1 LGLRQI
7 FGTQFTRF
15 GMSAIRWLESKP
27 FGQQIVILAAILDP
41 LGAVGGYFLLPE
53 LLGVEPIMGLVYGLV
68 ASSIPL
74 SLWVMR
80 YQQKHG

>member
-1 LGLRQI
+1 
-7 FGTQFTRF
+7 
-15 GMSAIRWLESKP
+15 MSAIRWLESKP

-41 LGAVGGYFLLPE
+41 LGALGGYFLLPE
-53 LLGVEPIMGLVYGLV
+53 LIDVEPLMGAVYGLV
-68 ASSIPL
+68 ASSLPL

>member
-1 LGLRQI
+1 
-7 FGTQFTRF
+7 
-15 GMSAIRWLESKP
+15 MSAIRWLDSKP

-41 LGAVGGYFLLPE
+41 LGALGGYFLLPE
-53 LLGVEPIMGLVYGLV
+53 LIDVEPLMGAVYGLV
-68 ASSIPL
+68 ASSLPL